1 MDNLDELIND
11 VVAEDKDLDSSAG
24 SQLTD
29 RNTALTDNS
38 NIRCWGI
45 NSLGQTEVPNSI
57 KHEDAKVLTSGAAH
71 TCTIIQ
77 FNAIDG
83 S

>member
-1 MDNLDELIND
+1 LDEIND
-11 VVAEDKDLDSSAG
+11 VVPEDKDDSSAG
-24 SQLTD
+24 SQVTD
-29 RNTALTDNS
+29 RNTALRANS

-45 NSLGQTEVPNSI
+45 NSLGQTEVPNSV
-57 KHEDAKVLTSGAAH
+57 KHEDVKVLTSGAAH

-77 FNAIDG
+77 FNAIDR